1 MPEPVDRSLAP
12 ALSCSSV
19 VRAGTGPDI
28 FAPHVVHVRTILGWS
43 PLHDDQMAAG
53 LVGLLLIAVEI
64 LVPLV
69 GALAAA
75 RAIRRRG
82 RNARLAMAG
91 CLVMLPGPI
100 VSTLGMTLGLEPL
113 MRVVGTHMAAH
124 VLTAMTLPFH
134 LLGFGLILA
143 GALSGPTQPS
153 APSLRQS
160 PPAPAVEARPY

>member
-1 MPEPVDRSLAP
+1 M
-12 ALSCSSV
+12 
-19 VRAGTGPDI
+19 
-28 FAPHVVHVRTILGWS
+28 
-43 PLHDDQMAAG
+43 HDDQIAAG

-64 LVPLV
+64 LTPVV
-69 GALAAA
+69 GALVAA

-100 VSTLGMTLGLEPL
+100 VSTVGMALGLEPL
-113 MRVVGTHMAAH
+113 MRAVGIHMAAH

-143 GALSGPTQPS
+143 GALSDPTQPS
-153 APSLRQS
+153 APSLPQS
-160 PPAPAVEARPY
+160 PPAPAAEARPY